1 MRLERGP
8 GIKKSGFEQSK
19 TPHFEGVSLHS
30 VLYKG
35 FLRTS
40 KLDDFLP
47 WTSILSKGRT
57 RCHTKGTWTSYD
69 VESSQARK
77 TSPENKPILI
87 FNLSICNCWH
97 YIKWFQIQNLS
108 STACQILLNEFVP
121 NKCKKEKKSNQ
132 IKFTCLETYHVCN
145 VLMKRHMLVKKA
157 KGTGTT
163 LQKISLKKNNE

>member
-1 MRLERGP
+1 MRLERGAR
-8 GIKKSGFEQSK
+8 IKKSGFEQSK
-19 TPHFEGVSLHS
+19 TPHFEGVSLHA
-30 VLYKG
+30 VIYKG

-57 RCHTKGTWTSYD
+57 RCHTKGTWTSCD

-97 YIKWFQIQNLS
+97 FIRWFQIQNLS
-108 STACQILLNEFVP
+108 SIACQILLNEFVP
-121 NKCKKEKKSNQ
+121 NKCKKENRIKSNLPVWKH
-132 IKFTCLETYHVCN
+132 IIYAMYLWNVICLSRRRRT
-145 VLMKRHMLVKKA
+145 LVPHFKK
-157 KGTGTT
+157 
-163 LQKISLKKNNE
+163 

>member
-19 TPHFEGVSLHS
+19 TPHFEGVSLHA

-57 RCHTKGTWTSYD
+57 RCHTKGTWTSCD

-97 YIKWFQIQNLS
+97 YIKWFQSI
-108 STACQILLNEFVP
+108 ACQILLNEFAP
-121 NKCKKEKKSNQ
+121 NKCKKEKKIESNQ
-132 IKFTCLETYHVCN
+132 TYLSGNISCMQCTYETSYACQEGEGHWYHTSKNKF
-145 VLMKRHMLVKKA
+145 KK
-157 KGTGTT
+157 
-163 LQKISLKKNNE
+163 E